1 MQSIKDEDLKRSF
14 LTMMNKLIY
23 SYRLI
28 LRPYAN
34 SLKDNAKKKR
44 WIRSMP

>member
-28 LRPYAN
+28 LRPMQTA
-34 SLKDNAKKKR
+34 
-44 WIRSMP
+44 